1 MLWAVPDFDEIL
13 ARLEDLL
20 KEVEGLDEPVRD
32 RVFELLDGIDLLHR
46 TALGRLGAH
55 LSPGTLRDLRD
66 DPQIGWMLDAY
77 AVGVDERAAADA
89 ALDDIRPYIA
99 SHGGSVEVLE
109 ARGGI
114 VRVKLAGACSGC
126 TASAVTL
133 TEGIE
138 RAFRDN
144 FPAFVAMEVEDDH
157 APAHPPP
164 GATLLQIQTRPP
176 DP

>member
-1 MLWAVPDFDEIL
+1 MEFDNVL

-20 KEVEGLDEPVRD
+20 HEIERLEEPVRD

-46 TALGRLGAH
+46 TALSRLAEH
-55 LSPGTLRDLRD
+55 LPEETLRVLRD
-66 DPQIGWMLDAY
+66 DASVAWMLDAY
-77 AVGVDERAAADA
+77 GVGVDERSAAET
-89 ALDDIRPYIA
+89 ALDEIRPYIS

-109 ARGGI
+109 ASGGI
-114 VRVKLAGACSGC
+114 VRVRLAGACSGC

-138 RAFRDN
+138 AALREN
-144 FPAFVAMEVEDDH
+144 FPAFVAMEVEADD

-164 GATLLQIQTRPP
+164 GPTLLQIELGPP
-176 DP
+176 SDLH